1 MKSFNTGSN
10 CNFRPCRF
18 LLLMAAFFILNGC
31 SGTNIVQF
39 YFDDLFGKGGQAIDK
54 TAEQLAVEGTEKLQK
69 KDFDGAVE
77 DFKKLKEHYPYSK
90 YAVLA
95 DLKLGDAY
103 FHDKKY
109 SEASIAY
116 EEFVRLHPRN
126 EVVPYVLYQIGM
138 SHFLSFSTV
147 DRDPEET
154 NIAVQSFLKVIQNF
168 PKSEYAKKSEKQLI
182 ECKKRIVSHEFEVAR
197 FYYIIGEYESA
208 KGRLDTII
216 QKYPQAIADLGYGKD
231 VQKIY
236 VKCEK
241 ECAKGDRGPGF
252 WTKVGF

>member
-1 MKSFNTGSN
+1 MKCFNTGSSRA
-10 CNFRPCRF
+10 FRPSRF
-18 LLLMAAFFILNGC
+18 LPLLVALFILSGC
-31 SGTNIVQF
+31 GGTNLMQF
-39 YFDDLFGKGGQAIDK
+39 YFEDLFGKSGSDIDR
-54 TAEQLAVEGTEKLQK
+54 TAEQLAVDGIQKMAK
-69 KDFDGAVE
+69 KDYGKAAA

-90 YAVLA
+90 YAALA

-109 SEASIAY
+109 SEAAIAY

-138 SHFLSFSTV
+138 SHFLTFTTV

-154 NIAVQSFLKVIQNF
+154 NLAMQAFQKVIRAF

-182 ECKKRIVSHEFEVAR
+182 ECRKRVLSHEFQVAR
-197 FYYIIGEYESA
+197 FYYIIGEYEAA
-208 KGRLDTII
+208 KVRLDKMI
-216 QKYPQAIADLGYGKD
+216 QTYPQAIADLGYGKD
-231 VQKIY
+231 VEKIHS
-236 VKCEK
+236 KCEK

>member
-1 MKSFNTGSN
+1 MKCLSTRSIRDI
-10 CNFRPCRF
+10 RPSR
-18 LLLMAAFFILNGC
+18 LLLLIATIFILNGC
-31 SGTNIVQF
+31 SGVNFLDF
-39 YFDDLFGKGGQAIDK
+39 YFGDLFGKGGQTIDK
-54 TAEQLAVEGTEKLQK
+54 TAEQLAVEGSQKLQK
-69 KDFDGAVE
+69 KDYGDAVE

-103 FHDKKY
+103 FHDNKY

-138 SHFLSFSTV
+138 SHFLAFSTV

-154 NIAVQSFLKVIQNF
+154 NIAIQSFLKVVQNF
-168 PKSEYAKKSEKQLI
+168 PKSEYAKKSEKQLV
-182 ECKKRIVSHEFEVAR
+182 ECKKRIVSHEFEVAK

-231 VQKIY
+231 LQKIY
-236 VKCEK
+236 AKCEK